1 MRVLIIE
8 DEKRLAQNISQVLIE
23 NEGYAV
29 DLSFDGIDGLHMA
42 KSSSYDL
49 IVLDL
54 RLPGMHG
61 LNILKTLRAQ
71 RNTTPVLILTACDTP
86 SDVVK
91 GLDCGSDDY
100 LTKPFDIGE
109 FVARCKALIRRS
121 YGKANPIMTIGPLI
135 MDTLTRKVTIN
146 GKHIILSSME
156 YHTLEYL
163 ALRAG
168 QVVSKEELLEHLY
181 DFNWERFSNV
191 IEVYVSTLRKK
202 IDPQKK
208 YNLIKTLR
216 GQGYLIEG

>member
-1 MRVLIIE
+1 
-8 DEKRLAQNISQVLIE
+8 
-23 NEGYAV
+23 
-29 DLSFDGIDGLHMA
+29 MA

>member
-1 MRVLIIE
+1 MRALIIE

-42 KSSSYDL
+42 KSNSYDL

-61 LNILKTLRAQ
+61 LDILKTLRKQ
-71 RNTTPVLILTACDTP
+71 GNTTPVLILTACDTP

-135 MDTLTRKVTIN
+135 MDTLTRRVTIN

>member
-61 LNILKTLRAQ
+61 LDILKTLRAP

>member
-61 LNILKTLRAQ
+61 LDILKTLRAQ